1 MFCVRNEPGICLELA
16 AGSQQ
21 AMAGLGNLPEGE
33 FSVASGERGGAVDD
47 MLRGGGE
54 ALGAAPG
61 RSWGEDR
68 GDCGKSRDSTAL
80 PNTVHCSVLKVKC
93 LHIFGHV
100 ILAEIFYNNSN
111 STTYYSN

>member
-1 MFCVRNEPGICLELA
+1 MFCVQTEPGICLELA

-68 GDCGKSRDSTAL
+68 GDCGKARDSTAPSHYSTVL
-80 PNTVHCSVLKVKC
+80 PK
-93 LHIFGHV
+93 HIKIPPNDFCMADCPCFGQCG
-100 ILAEIFYNNSN
+100 S
-111 STTYYSN
+111 SDTMGS